1 MVIGHN
7 ILIQTR
13 NVTSSELI
21 ITDIRFNSLVKT
33 LIWDNVIT
41 KNDQIQFVGN
51 PFFVVIPIFDC
62 GTKINFVSFH
72 IKQV

>member
-41 KNDQIQFVGN
+41 KNDQILVERLMYIY
-51 PFFVVIPIFDC
+51 IPDTFS
-62 GTKINFVSFH
+62 TERYPLF
-72 IKQV
+72 

>member
-1 MVIGHN
+1 MVIGYN

-21 ITDIRFNSLVKT
+21 ITDIRFNSLIKT

-41 KNDQIQFVGN
+41 KNDQIQFVGT
-51 PFFVVIPIFDC
+51 PFLWSYPFSTV
-62 GTKINFVSFH
+62 GQK
-72 IKQV
+72 